1 MKIEIVKIM
10 GMELEQWTHKEVIA
24 NFGVGENWA
33 TLYDIE
39 SENQGKGYAT
49 ELLIEAKKHYEG
61 LNKCFGGSVA
71 LNERMAKIYQR
82 LGIKEY
88 K

>member
-1 MKIEIVKIM
+1 MVNIL
-10 GMELEQWTHKEVIA
+10 GMELEQWTNKSCVA
-24 NFGVGENWA
+24 NFAIGDDWA

-39 SENQGKGYAT
+39 SKEEGKGHAT

-61 LNKCFGGSVA
+61 QGKRFGGDVA
-71 LNERMAKIYQR
+71 LNDRMRKIYQE

-88 K
+88 Y